1 MMIDVKSLRKKTG
14 LSQSDFCKC
23 YDIPVATLRD
33 WEQGRRKCPEYVI
46 KLLDFKVEYDI
57 KHNF

>member
-1 MMIDVKSLRKKTG
+1 MIDIKTIRLKTG
-14 LSQSDFCKC
+14 LSQSDFCAR
-23 YDIPVATLRD
+23 YDIPTGTLRD

-57 KHNF
+57 RHNF